1 MFLQLYLNNNQKL
14 KGDFFLSMFNS
25 IKNFISKYK
34 SYLIIILII
43 IISVISI
50 VYQNVESK
58 SKITINGENLSVNEK
73 EGKIAVYIT
82 GEVNKPGV
90 YYVEKGARLID
101 LLDECEG
108 LKDSANIDELNLAE
122 LLQDSDKI
130 DIPPKKITVEE
141 IGNTSNDE
149 ITEEIVNSS
158 GRVNINTATKE
169 ELKTISGIG
178 DTLAQNIIDYR
189 KHNIFETIEDILNV
203 TGIGDAK
210 FEKIKEYI
218 CVD

>member
-1 MFLQLYLNNNQKL
+1 
-14 KGDFFLSMFNS
+14 MFNF

-34 SYLIIILII
+34 SFLIIILII

>member
-1 MFLQLYLNNNQKL
+1 
-14 KGDFFLSMFNS
+14 MFNS